1 MDRVI
6 TFLLIC
12 AFSTL
17 LITEGV
23 PTYASI
29 TVTAVL
35 GERILVVFNFENIN
49 STVWDK
55 IKQYIDDITFP
66 MIIRNKLY
74 EKNLTR
80 VFYSD
85 PKLELN
91 SSARSMRASFSL
103 SGLDIVSFTYNK
115 TTAGKICQVKT
126 DWRKFYTDFK
136 DGQGVPFLILDFAKY
151 FDEPVSKWK
160 REENYTL
167 NGRRHLAYHHNYI
180 GPTSFDPSCYFI
192 LPEGATNVK
201 VEDDT
206 ITFEL
211 PPTLEDALINSPFP
225 ILGAL
230 IATIAIASL
239 YRRIATLKSK
249 TKERKGKLASPTPG

>member
-1 MDRVI
+1 VDRLI
-6 TFLLIC
+6 KFLLIC
-12 AFSTL
+12 ILSTL
-17 LITEGV
+17 LIAGGV

-35 GERILVVFNFENIN
+35 GERILVVFDFENIN

-55 IKQYIDDITFP
+55 IERYIDDITFHTN
-66 MIIRNKLY
+66 IRNKLS
-74 EKNLTR
+74 EWNVT
-80 VFYSD
+80 YSD
-85 PKLELN
+85 PRLELN

-103 SGLDIVSFTYNK
+103 SGLDIVSVTYNK
-115 TTAGKICQVKT
+115 TTAGKIYEVKT

-136 DGQGVPFLILDFAKY
+136 DGQGVPFLVLDFAKY
-151 FDEPVSKWK
+151 FAEPVSNWK
-160 REENYTL
+160 RDENYTL
-167 NGRRHLAYHHNYI
+167 NGRKHLAFYYNYA
-180 GPTSFDPSCYFI
+180 GPSSFDPSCYFI

-201 VEDDT
+201 VADDT

-225 ILGAL
+225 ILGA
-230 IATIAIASL
+230 IIVTVVMASI

-249 TKERKGKLASPTPG
+249 TKEGKENES

>member
-1 MDRVI
+1 VDRVI
-6 TFLLIC
+6 RFLFIC
-12 AFSTL
+12 ALSAL
-17 LITEGV
+17 LITGGV

-35 GERILVVFNFENIN
+35 GERIQAVFNFENIN
-49 STVWDK
+49 STVWNK
-55 IKQYIDDITFP
+55 IQQYINENTFHTT
-66 MIIRNKLY
+66 IKNKLS
-74 EKNLTR
+74 EWNVT
-80 VFYSD
+80 YSD

-91 SSARSMRASFSL
+91 NSARSMRASFSL

-115 TTAGKICQVKT
+115 TTAGKIYQVET
-126 DWRKFYTDFK
+126 SWRKFYTDFK

-151 FDEPVSKWK
+151 FDEPLSKWK
-160 REENYTL
+160 RDENYML
-167 NGRRHLAYHHNYI
+167 NGRKHVAYYYNYA
-180 GPTSFDPSCYFI
+180 GPSSFDTSCYFI

-201 VEDDT
+201 VEGDT

-230 IATIAIASL
+230 IVTVAIASL
-239 YRRIATLKSK
+239 YRKVATLKSK
-249 TKERKGKLASPTPG
+249 TKESKEK

>member
-1 MDRVI
+1 
-6 TFLLIC
+6 LLI
-12 AFSTL
+12 AG
-17 LITEGV
+17 GV
-23 PTYASI
+23 PAYASI

-35 GERILVVFNFENIN
+35 GDRILVVFNFENIN

-91 SSARSMRASFSL
+91 SSARSMRASFLL

-115 TTAGKICQVKT
+115 TTAGKIYQVET

-136 DGQGVPFLILDFAKY
+136 DAQGVPFLILDFAKY
-151 FDEPVSKWK
+151 FGEPVSEWK
-160 REENYTL
+160 RDENYTWE
-167 NGRRHLAYHHNYI
+167 GRKHLAYYYRYI
-180 GPTSFDPSCYFI
+180 GPSSFDPSCYFI
-192 LPEGATNVK
+192 LPEGTTRVK
-201 VEDDT
+201 VVGDT

-211 PPTLEDALINSPFP
+211 PPTLEDALINSPFL

-230 IATIAIASL
+230 MATVAIASL
-239 YRRIATLKSK
+239 YRKIATLKSK
-249 TKERKGKLASPTPG
+249 TNESKEKES